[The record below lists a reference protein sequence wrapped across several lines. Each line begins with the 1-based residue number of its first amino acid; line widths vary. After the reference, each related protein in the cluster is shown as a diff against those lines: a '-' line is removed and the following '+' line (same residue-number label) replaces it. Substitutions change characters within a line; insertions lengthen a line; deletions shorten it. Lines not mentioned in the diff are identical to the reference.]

1 MTTDLFTRKAI
12 YNTKTIGG
20 NRLFDKEDII
30 ICKGK
35 RKHSP

>member
-1 MTTDLFTRKAI
+1 MTADLSTSKEI
-12 YNTKTIGG
+12 YITKTIGG

-35 RKHSP
+35 RKYSP